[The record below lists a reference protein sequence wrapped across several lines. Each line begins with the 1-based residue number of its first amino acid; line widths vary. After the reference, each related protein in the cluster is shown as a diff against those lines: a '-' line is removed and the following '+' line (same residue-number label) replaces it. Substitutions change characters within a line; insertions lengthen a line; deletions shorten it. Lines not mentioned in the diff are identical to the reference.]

1 MANKKVNKESSKKD
15 EYVEFLEDTLGEM
28 SLALMIDMERHGIFT
43 EKGDEFVV
51 TDKFMNKLYEES
63 SKLLSEE
70 TDEDEI
76 IGEAVYN
83 AIKSF
88 YPEDTLE
95 EEIFPRADIVVGFV
109 LEDLEDYISQN
120 KEK

>member
-28 SLALMIDMERHGIFT
+28 SLALIIDMERHGIFT
-43 EKGDEFVV
+43 EKGDEFAV
-51 TDKFMNKLYEES
+51 TDKFMNRLYEES

-95 EEIFPRADIVVGFV
+95 EEIYPRADIVIGFV
-109 LEDLEDYISQN
+109 LEDLEDFISQN

>member
-28 SLALMIDMERHGIFT
+28 SLALIIDMERHGIFT

-51 TDKFMNKLYEES
+51 TDKFMNRLYEES

-95 EEIFPRADIVVGFV
+95 EEIYPRADIVIGFV
-109 LEDLEDYISQN
+109 LEDLEDFISQN